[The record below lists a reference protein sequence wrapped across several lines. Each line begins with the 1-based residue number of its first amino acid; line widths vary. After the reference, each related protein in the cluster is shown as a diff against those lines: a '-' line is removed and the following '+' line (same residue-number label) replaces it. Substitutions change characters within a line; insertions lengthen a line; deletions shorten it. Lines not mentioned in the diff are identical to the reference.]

1 MNLIQII
8 RYLFL
13 LLNFSFLVR
22 RGLIQASP
30 HFIGIDLHSNEIMI
44 FVFFV
49 FFFSHSFFLCNDDL
63 FLRLLTRSRCLNII
77 AMEPSGVHFDRVE
90 DGEVQI

>member
-1 MNLIQII
+1 VNLIQII

-13 LLNFSFLVR
+13 FLDFSSLVR
-22 RGLIQASP
+22 RRLIQASC
-30 HFIGIDLHSNEIMI
+30 HLIGTDFHSNEIMI

-77 AMEPSGVHFDRVE
+77 AMEPSGVNFDRVK